1 MENENNN
8 DDLTPLQKAKKRY
21 YEKIK
26 NTEQYKN
33 KRSSPEVKA
42 KLRESSNKYYY
53 KIRDDPEFKN
63 KVSQQKKEYYQRV
76 KSERLLE
83 ILV

>member
-8 DDLTPLQKAKKRY
+8 NLTPLQKAKKRY

-26 NTEQYKN
+26 HTEQYKI
-33 KRSSPEVKA
+33 KRSSPEIKS
-42 KLRESSNKYYY
+42 KLRESSSKYYY

>member
-1 MENENNN
+1 MENENINN
-8 DDLTPLQKAKKRY
+8 LTPLQKAKKRY

-26 NTEQYKN
+26 NTEQYKI
-33 KRSSPEVKA
+33 KRASPEVKE

-63 KVSQQKKEYYQRV
+63 KVSQQKR
-76 KSERLLE
+76 
-83 ILV
+83 ILSTC